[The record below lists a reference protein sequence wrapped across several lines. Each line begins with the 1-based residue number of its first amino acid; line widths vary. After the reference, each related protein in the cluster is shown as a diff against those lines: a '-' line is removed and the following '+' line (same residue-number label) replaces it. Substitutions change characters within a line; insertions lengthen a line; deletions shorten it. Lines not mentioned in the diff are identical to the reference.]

1 MTIESSDPTGILT
14 VTHRPFPGPAVP
26 SALPAP
32 GDAAHGLTLTD
43 RAVLRDGV
51 PIVPVSGELHF
62 SRMPRE
68 RWSERL
74 RQLRAA
80 GVTLASTYVFWN
92 HHSATRG
99 EARFDG
105 ALDVGAFVD
114 EVADAG
120 LELVL
125 RIGPWAHGESRN
137 GGFPDWVQRLPVQHR
152 SDDPA
157 YLELVREW
165 FGQLAAALDGRARPG
180 GPIVAIQLEN
190 ELYDRPEHLVTLK
203 RLAREA
209 GMSAPLWTATA
220 WGGAQLPAGEVVPLF
235 GGYADGFWADPEDG
249 WDPSFRAHFLP
260 SHEWDDPGV
269 GADVRAAQGFAASS
283 GEAAAGAASPGT
295 AELHGFPPATCE
307 LGSGMAAAY
316 HRRPVLSAR
325 DVAALAHVK
334 IGNGSAWQ
342 GYYMFAG
349 GRNPVARMQETQDTG
364 YPNDL
369 PEWGYDFHAPIG
381 ESGDLHPSAAELRAQ
396 HAFLASFGAQLGG
409 MSSSLPDDRPRD
421 ADDLETLRWALRA
434 DGESGF
440 VVISHHRPHEQVELV
455 RDVQLRVGLPHP
467 PGFRIAQPAASPDEM
482 PQIARI
488 ETENDGAVVLP
499 SRPVDILPGTLARWP
514 IGLRVG
520 QSLLRWATASAYALL
535 PGDVLVLVA
544 DPSIPAEIAIDGEPP
559 REIEP
564 GIHRFGSATVV
575 LLADPTDAW
584 LLGDTLWDCDGQL
597 AWDGRDVR
605 VRDASRL
612 RRFDRDAGW
621 QVLPV
626 PASVPPRHVEVR
638 RMRDAGA
645 PPADYG
651 FGGKRHRAPA
661 PEVFDD
667 LAGVFELGLGE
678 WSGDAVLD
686 IDWAGDVGQ
695 LRVDGRTVDDRFWDG
710 TRWSVSLRDVGA
722 APGSR
727 VTLQVLPLSVHSTV
741 WLPPSARGRQ
751 KTSDGVLCAVDA
763 VVLRTRD
770 EWMPVG

>member
-1 MTIESSDPTGILT
+1 M
-14 VTHRPFPGPAVP
+14 P

-32 GDAAHGLTLTD
+32 EDAALGLTLSD
-43 RAVLRDGV
+43 RAVLRDGL
-51 PIVPVSGELHF
+51 PIVPISGELHF

-68 RWSERL
+68 RWAERL

-92 HHSATRG
+92 HHSTARG
-99 EARFDG
+99 EAHFDG

-137 GGFPDWVQRLPVQHR
+137 GGFPDWVQRMPVHHR

-165 FGQLAAALDGRARPG
+165 FVQLAAALDARARPG

-220 WGGAQLPAGEVVPLF
+220 WGGAQLPGGEVVPLF
-235 GGYADGFWADPEDG
+235 GGYADGFWADPGDD

-283 GEAAAGAASPGT
+283 GAAS
-295 AELHGFPPATCE
+295 AALHGFPPATCE

-349 GRNPVARMQETQDTG
+349 GRNPAPGLQETQDTG

-381 ESGDLHPSAAELRAQ
+381 QSGDLHPSAPELRAQ
-396 HAFLASFGAQLGG
+396 HAFLSSFGALLGG
-409 MSSSLPDDRPRD
+409 MSSSLPDDRPHD
-421 ADDLETLRWALRA
+421 ADDLESLRWALRS

-440 VVISHHRPHEQVELV
+440 VVISHHRPHEQVAPV
-455 RDVQLRVGLPHP
+455 RDVQLQVQLPA
-467 PGFRIAQPAASPDEM
+467 G
-482 PQIARI
+482 
-488 ETENDGAVVLP
+488 TVVLP
-499 SRPVDILPGTLARWP
+499 SRPVEIPAGTLARWP
-514 IGLRVG
+514 IGLRLG
-520 QSLLRWATASAYALL
+520 GRRLRWATASAYAML

-544 DPSIPAEIAIDGEPP
+544 DRGIPAEIAMDDEPP
-559 REIEP
+559 RIIEP
-564 GIHRFGSATVV
+564 GIHRCGAATVL
-575 LLADPTDAW
+575 LLADATDVW
-584 LLGDTLWDCDGQL
+584 LLGDELWDCDGQL
-597 AWDGRDVR
+597 TWDGRQVR
-605 VRDASRL
+605 VRDAARL
-612 RRFDRDAGW
+612 RRFDPNDGW
-621 QVLPV
+621 QHVPMTARVLP
-626 PASVPPRHVEVR
+626 RRVEIE
-638 RMRDAGA
+638 RMRDAGR
-645 PPADYG
+645 PPSDYG
-651 FGGKRHRAPA
+651 FGGARHRAPS
-661 PEVFDD
+661 PETFDELAAVFTIDTGD
-667 LAGVFELGLGE
+667 

-695 LRVDGRTVDDRFWDG
+695 LRVDGTTVDDRFWDG
-710 TRWSVSLRDVGA
+710 TRWSVALRDVGA
-722 APGSR
+722 VPRSR
-727 VTLQVLPLSVHSTV
+727 ITLHVAPLSAGSTV
-741 WLPPSARGRQ
+741 WLPPSARARRRASG
-751 KTSDGVLCAVDA
+751 GALCAVDA
-763 VVLRTRD
+763 VAMRTRSA
-770 EWMPVG
+770 WMPVT

>member
-1 MTIESSDPTGILT
+1 MTIESSCPTGILT
-14 VTHRPFPGPAVP
+14 VTHRPFAGPAVP

-32 GDAAHGLTLTD
+32 GDAARGLALTD

-51 PIVPVSGELHF
+51 PFVPVSGELHF

-68 RWSERL
+68 RWAERL
-74 RQLRAA
+74 GQLRAA

-92 HHSATRG
+92 HHSTARG

-137 GGFPDWVQRLPVQHR
+137 GGFPDWVQQQPVQHR

-235 GGYADGFWADPEDG
+235 GGYADGFWADPGDD

-269 GADVRAAQGFAASS
+269 GADVRASQGFAASS
-283 GEAAAGAASPGT
+283 GT

-349 GRNPVARMQETQDTG
+349 GRNPVLRMQETQDTG

-421 ADDLETLRWALRA
+421 ADDLETLRWALRS

-440 VVISHHRPHEQVELV
+440 VVISHHRPHEQVSPV
-455 RDVQLRVGLPHP
+455 RDVQLQVKL
-467 PGFRIAQPAASPDEM
+467 ASPLPGNVAIGRISTPDTANRDI
-482 PQIARI
+482 PQGEGGGTI
-488 ETENDGAVVLP
+488 VLP
-499 SRPVDILPGTLARWP
+499 SRPVDIPPGTLARWP
-514 IGLRVG
+514 IGLRLG
-520 QSLLRWATASAYALL
+520 WTRLRWATASAYALL
-535 PGDVLVLVA
+535 PGDVLVLIA
-544 DPSIPAEIAIDGEPP
+544 DPGIPAEIAIDDEPP
-559 REIEP
+559 RVIEP
-564 GIHRFGSATVV
+564 GIHRIGSATVL
-575 LLADPTDAW
+575 LLADATDAW

-597 AWDGRDVR
+597 TWDGRDVR

-612 RRFDRDAGW
+612 RRFDPDAGW
-621 QVLPV
+621 QELPV
-626 PASVPPRHVEVR
+626 PASDPPRHVEIR
-638 RMRDAGA
+638 RMRDGGA

-651 FGGKRHRAPA
+651 FGGARHRAPA

-667 LAGVFELGLGE
+667 LAAVFTLDLGD

-695 LRVDGRTVDDRFWDG
+695 LRVDGRTVDDRYWDG

-722 APGSR
+722 IPDSR
-727 VTLQVLPLSVHSTV
+727 VALHVLPLSARSTV
-741 WLPPSARGRQ
+741 WLPPSARAALQ
-751 KTSDGVLCAVDA
+751 ASDAALCAVTA
-763 VVLRTRD
+763 VTLRTRG